1 MLQEATAATAAAQ
14 DGGVVDDSLVDDEV
28 LPNLLLLDAI
38 WWQIKLIRRG
48 EGRCP
53 RRRSWTTSTG
63 AR

>member
-1 MLQEATAATAAAQ
+1 MLQEAAAATAAAR

-28 LPNLLLLDAI
+28 LTNLLLLDAI
-38 WWQIKLIRRG
+38 WRRIKLIRRG

-53 RRRSWTTSTG
+53 RRRSWATSPG

>member
-1 MLQEATAATAAAQ
+1 VLQEAVAATTAAW
-14 DGGVVDDSLVDDEV
+14 DGGVVDDSLADDEV

-53 RRRSWTTSTG
+53 RRRSWATSPG

>member
-1 MLQEATAATAAAQ
+1 MLQEAAAATATVR

-53 RRRSWTTSTG
+53 RRRSWATSPG